1 MSTAFPFTYP
11 RRVALSAGLK
21 LIQWARRPA
30 VSSKD
35 RKQVALDRR
44 DAQFRRL
51 ARDQWVTEQ
60 REREIARYLYHVRPM
75 I

>member
-35 RKQVALDRR
+35 RKQVAQDRR

-60 REREIARYLYHVRPM
+60 REREVARYLYHVRPM

>member
-30 VSSKD
+30 VTAKD
-35 RKQVALDRR
+35 PDQVALDRR
-44 DAQFRRL
+44 NAQFRRL
-51 ARDQWVTEQ
+51 ARDERVKEQ
-60 REREIARYLYHVRPM
+60 REREVTRYLYQVRPM